1 MASQL
6 AAVAGGAAA
15 AVAGLPLPATLL
27 PNLPNQQQLTRHAR
41 RVYVGGLPAGMSE
54 VALTQFFN
62 NAMAIAG
69 ATTQSGP
76 PIISCYMNHEKK
88 FAFLEFRSVEETSN
102 ALAFDGLPCQGETL
116 KVRRP
121 HDYNPEAA
129 RLLGAPTGPSPKIN
143 LGLLGVVNT
152 VVEDGPHKVFIGGI
166 PGYLQEEQVRQILQA
181 FGALKAFNLVADR
194 DTGASKG
201 YAFCEYADPSIT
213 DTAIQGLSVLSIAG
227 KPLTVRRANVATAAG
242 GPVPLSATASVD
254 PASAALQ
261 SLAASTVAA
270 LNAATAA
277 ASGGGTS
284 VASPP
289 AGAPS
294 AAAAA
299 AAASTPVAAAVTDT
313 VVRLSNMVS
322 RDELLDDGEYGDLVE
337 DITEEV
343 QKYGKLVG
351 VKIPRP
357 DPAGGADP
365 PGVGLVFLCYEEPK
379 GADRARVALNG
390 RKFGEN
396 VAEAS
401 FYDRS
406 KYDTDVLA

>member
-1 MASQL
+1 M
-6 AAVAGGAAA
+6 
-15 AVAGLPLPATLL
+15 
-27 PNLPNQQQLTRHAR
+27 
-41 RVYVGGLPAGMSE
+41 
-54 VALTQFFN
+54 
-62 NAMAIAG
+62 
-69 ATTQSGP
+69 
-76 PIISCYMNHEKK
+76 
-88 FAFLEFRSVEETSN
+88 
-102 ALAFDGLPCQGETL
+102 
-116 KVRRP
+116 
-121 HDYNPEAA
+121 
-129 RLLGAPTGPSPKIN
+129 
-143 LGLLGVVNT
+143 
-152 VVEDGPHKVFIGGI
+152 
-166 PGYLQEEQVRQILQA
+166 
-181 FGALKAFNLVADR
+181 
-194 DTGASKG
+194 
-201 YAFCEYADPSIT
+201 
-213 DTAIQGLSVLSIAG
+213 QGLSVLSIAG

-270 LNAATAA
+270 LNAVTAA
-277 ASGGGTS
+277 AGGGSTA
-284 VASPP
+284 VASPL
-289 AGAPS
+289 AAAPS
-294 AAAAA
+294 AASAA
-299 AAASTPVAAAVTDT
+299 TVTDT

-379 GADRARVALNG
+379 GADRARVALHG
-390 RKFGEN
+390 RKFGDN

-406 KYDTDVLA
+406 KYDTDVFA